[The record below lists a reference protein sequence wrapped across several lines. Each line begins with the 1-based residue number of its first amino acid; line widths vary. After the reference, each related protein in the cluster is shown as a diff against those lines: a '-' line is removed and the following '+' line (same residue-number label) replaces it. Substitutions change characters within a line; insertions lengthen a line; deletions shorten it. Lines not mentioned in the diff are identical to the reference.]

1 VSQLSQPSQAGRA
14 LQHRMFVFSRL
25 TRVLMSLWLVLML
38 SCFLF
43 PVTALAHATINN
55 VSGPALEMN
64 VGFDGRSRPG
74 YWTPV
79 EVTLRNGDT
88 DFRGTLSVT
97 TFSGSLLLYRT
108 SSPAISPWSYQV
120 PVTLPSDVQKRITL
134 YIPFYIE
141 AFSPQ
146 GIIATLRDDQGK
158 VVATQRNTPHLIKA
172 DSISIGVLSDKS
184 AGFGSL
190 NTLAP
195 PDPAKSIELATL
207 NARTLPDMAGVLDN
221 FDVIVLD
228 DFTTSTLTSSQLT
241 ALQTW
246 INQGGALVEIG
257 GADQQ
262 RTLGPLPPAL
272 LPVTLHGT
280 ATLPAGTHLLPIG
293 SPTIADTG
301 QAPAPDS
308 LRQPIPISTASLPA
322 PADSRQAL
330 FSTIQTVMASGSTP
344 LIVQAHQGQGV
355 ICYLA
360 FDPAAG
366 PLAGW
371 PGSLALWKGLLFR
384 LLGDQFL
391 VPDSIARY
399 DNGPGQLILRG
410 GLLQIL
416 QPDTLLPAWELIFLF
431 LGYLLLLGPIRLV
444 LNRRLKRPQWNWR
457 IILSGM
463 VIFSLLTYGLAY
475 SQRGAS
481 VNSISLIQL
490 NQGGSSA
497 HVTTYFSVL
506 TPNQGNVKVGI
517 PGKNLALPITDA
529 LFQGGPP
536 SQDRA
541 QRSITMLGQHEANVN
556 LLGTGIW
563 SLDPILSEEDQAVQ
577 GGMLSHLALHN
588 GTLTGTVT
596 NTLDT
601 ALSDV
606 YILMSHSY
614 VYIGRLAAGQTQLVS
629 LPLNSSS
636 SNTSMTLA
644 DQIAQDS
651 HLPVPYFPYAS
662 SAQPQTDFQRHLAI
676 LTALSGEGFA
686 FIPCNGL
693 CSTHAIVSRHSIVTP
708 PSDGTTI
715 SLTDNNDPLLIAGA
729 PATLIGWADQPL
741 DSVNAITVNSSPTT
755 GYHNTLVQ
763 APLNIDLSGALILP
777 PGYIAGQVI
786 NATGDGVQTTL
797 PGIFTVTTGSTTFE
811 FTLPSTALSAF
822 QAGSLHISKITI
834 TQPSIK
840 TGKRSYP
847 DVSYL
852 QARLY
857 NWQTGSWDTSPLGQ
871 GTSFTTSDTETYIS
885 SNGRILWQLANQN
898 ASLGA
903 LLFGK
908 PILSLRGASSGI

>member
-1 VSQLSQPSQAGRA
+1 MLNKRQRWSSPRTTLNLFGLCLA
-14 LQHRMFVFSRL
+14 
-25 TRVLMSLWLVLML
+25 LML
-38 SCFLF
+38 ALFLL
-43 PVTALAHATINN
+43 PLEASAHTTNTPAT
-55 VSGPALEMN
+55 GPTLQMN
-64 VGFDGRSRPG
+64 VGFEDDSRLD

-79 EVTLRNGDT
+79 QITLGNDGP
-88 DFRGTLSVT
+88 DFTGALSATTYTGPFTSGLTVGTIL
-97 TFSGSLLLYRT
+97 
-108 SSPAISPWSYQV
+108 PWSYQE
-120 PVTLPSDVQKRITL
+120 PIILPHGSQNQITM
-134 YIPFYIE
+134 YIPFYE
-141 AFSPQ
+141 SPAIPR
-146 GIIATLRDDQGK
+146 GIIATLRNNKGK
-158 VVATQRNTPHLIKA
+158 VVATQMSTPYTLRP
-172 DSISIGVLSDKS
+172 
-184 AGFGSL
+184 GSL
-190 NTLAP
+190 LVGILSSQDADFSP
-195 PDPAKSIELATL
+195 LDAVSLPDPTRSIERVTL

-262 RTLGPLPPAL
+262 HTLGPLPPAL

-280 ATLPAGTHLLPIG
+280 ASLPAGTHLLPIG

-330 FSTIQTVMASGSTP
+330 FSTIQTVLASGSTP

-384 LLGDQFL
+384 LLGDQL
-391 VPDSIARY
+391 LIPETISRY
-399 DNGPGQLILRG
+399 NSGPGQLILRG

-416 QPDTLLPAWELIFLF
+416 QPDTLLPAWELTFLL
-431 LGYLLLLGPIRLV
+431 LGYLLLLGPICLV

-614 VYIGRLAAGQTQLVS
+614 VYIGRLAAGQTQLVNIS
-629 LPLNSSS
+629 LHSSTLNASA
-636 SNTSMTLA
+636 TLA
-644 DQIAQDS
+644 DQIARDS

-686 FIPCNGL
+686 FVPCNGL
-693 CSTHAIVSRHSIVTP
+693 CSTHAIVNKHTIMTP
-708 PSDGTTI
+708 PPGGPKVNAGDS
-715 SLTDNNDPLLIAGA
+715 SDPLLIAGA
-729 PATLIGWADQPL
+729 PATLIGWISQRL
-741 DSVNAITVNSSPTT
+741 DAINNVTINGITPGGTQDNLLQV
-755 GYHNTLVQ
+755 
-763 APLNIDLSGALILP
+763 PLNIDITGSSNLP
-777 PGYIAGQVI
+777 PGFISGQVI
-786 NATGDGVQTTL
+786 NVQGNEVQTTS
-797 PGIFTVTTGSTTFE
+797 PSIYSMSAGSITFE
-811 FTLPSTALSAF
+811 FIVPDIMNLQSSN
-822 QAGSLHISKITI
+822 ITI
-834 TQPSIK
+834 TEPYIGQPTNMGSI
-840 TGKRSYP
+840 
-847 DVSYL
+847 

-857 NWQTGSWDTSPLGQ
+857 NWQAGSWDAIRLSNN
-871 GTSFTTSDTETYIS
+871 SFTIANTKVYTSS
-885 SNGRILWQLANQN
+885 GGCILLRLTNQN
-898 ASLGA
+898 TSLGV
-903 LLFGK
+903 LTFGR
-908 PILSLRGASSGI
+908 PSLSLSSTGSSS